1 MPRGLLLDLDGTLAD
16 TAPDLAAALNAV
28 LREEGQPPLPFDR
41 IRPHVSH
48 GAPRLVRL
56 GFGETL
62 HEDEFERLRG
72 RLLTHYAEGLCRE
85 TRLFDGF
92 DAVLAGLEASGTPWG
107 IVTNKPGWLT
117 LPLLKAMDLSH
128 RASSVVSGD
137 TLTRRKPH
145 PDPLLHAAAEM
156 GVAPVDCV
164 YAGDA
169 RRDIEAGVA
178 AGMLTVGVTWGYIP
192 DEDPVDAWGAAHL
205 ITHPSELIAVMAGDV
220 SQR

>member
-28 LREEGQPPLPFDR
+28 LKEEGRSPLPFPR
-41 IRPHVSH
+41 IRPHVSF
-48 GAPRLVRL
+48 GAPRLVHL
-56 GFGETL
+56 GFGDDLAQT
-62 HEDEFERLRG
+62 EFQRLRERL
-72 RLLTHYAEGLCRE
+72 LSNYAQGLCRE

-92 DAVLAGLEASGTPWG
+92 DAVLDRLEREGMPWG

-117 LPLLKAMDLSH
+117 EPLVEAMNLHH

-137 TLTRRKPH
+137 TLARRKPH

-156 GVAPVDCV
+156 GVAAADCV

-169 RRDIEAGVA
+169 RRDIEAGMA

-192 DEDPVDAWGAAHL
+192 DEDPPHGWGATHL
-205 ITHPSELIAVMAGDV
+205 IAHPSELLDLMTGGT
-220 SQR
+220 R

>member
-28 LREEGQPPLPFDR
+28 LEEEGRSPLPFPQ
-41 IRPHVSH
+41 IRPHVSF

-56 GFGETL
+56 GFGDDL
-62 HEDEFERLRG
+62 SDDDFQHLRG
-72 RLLTHYAEGLCRE
+72 RLLSHYAEGLCRE

-92 DAVLAGLEASGTPWG
+92 DAVLERLEHGGTPWG

-117 LPLLKAMDLSH
+117 LPLLEAMGLLH
-128 RASSVVSGD
+128 RVSSVVSGD
-137 TLTRRKPH
+137 TLARRKPH

-156 GVAPVDCV
+156 GVAATDCV

-169 RRDIEAGVA
+169 RRDIEAGTA

-192 DEDPVDAWGAAHL
+192 EEDPPHAWGAAHL
-205 ITHPSELIAVMAGDV
+205 ITHPSELIDVMGGGT
-220 SQR
+220 R